1 MGRREGKT
9 ICYYKSLIS
18 FIKTFKLNK
27 KSFIYFNPIVQK
39 VSGKQ
44 LVQVSKVVLLYNSC
58 SHNTKWTFKVLTLNE
73 VK

>member
-9 ICYYKSLIS
+9 LGYYKILMS

-44 LVQVSKVVLLYNSC
+44 LVQVRSC
-58 SHNTKWTFKVLTLNE
+58 SCTTPVATTQNE
-73 VK
+73 LSKF